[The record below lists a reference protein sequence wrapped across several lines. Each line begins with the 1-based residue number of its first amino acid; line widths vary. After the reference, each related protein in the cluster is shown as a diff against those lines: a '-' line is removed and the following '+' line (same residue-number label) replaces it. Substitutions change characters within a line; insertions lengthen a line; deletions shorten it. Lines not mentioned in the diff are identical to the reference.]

1 MPHLTADDGVR
12 LYYEETGSGAP
23 IVFVHEFAGDHR
35 AWEPQIRFF
44 SRHYRCI
51 TYSARGFLPSDIP
64 TDPAAY
70 SQARARDDIRSVLNE
85 LSIERAHIV
94 GLSMG
99 GFATLHFGLS
109 YPERAVSLVI
119 GGCGYGAE
127 PGEREK
133 FAAETA
139 ATAKRFDDLGMAKVA
154 AGYAIGPTRVQFA
167 NKDPRGWQEF
177 ATQLAEHS
185 ALGSALTQ
193 RGVQALRPSLY
204 DLTAEMEKMET
215 PSLIITGDED
225 WPCLQPALLMKQ
237 TIPSAALSVMPN
249 CGHAINLEDPDQFN
263 RLAGDFVAQVDA
275 GRWPRRDLR
284 ALAASITG
292 MT

>member
-51 TYSARGFLPSDIP
+51 TYSARGFPPSDIP

-225 WPCLQPALLMKQ
+225 WPCLQPALLMKRHIK
-237 TIPSAALSVMPN
+237 TAGLVVMPN
-249 CGHAINLEDPDQFN
+249 AGHTINLEEPAAFNHHLADFFHAVERGTWPVRDP
-263 RLAGDFVAQVDA
+263 RAKSSTIL
-275 GRWPRRDLR
+275 GR
-284 ALAASITG
+284 
-292 MT
+292 